1 MKKVNYNG
9 GRMIVDAELGLKRKH
24 FSLLAI
30 VAFIFSECAA
40 GAYGI
45 EEMISGAAPGLTLL
59 LLAIIPF
66 VWALPAGLAVA
77 ECSNL
82 IPASSGPYV
91 WTKMAFGEFWGF
103 SMGWWMIFASYLT
116 PVAYVILTVDYMS
129 TYIHLSPLAE
139 FIVKTIMIAIFTI
152 INILGLEEV
161 SLTSIILSII
171 ILVGFGVVTVVGF
184 MNWHH
189 NPVTP
194 FVPPGHIGFSDV
206 GTAVVVGI
214 WMYAGFVELAP
225 ICGEIK
231 NQEVL
236 PKGMKIA
243 VLIMAISYI
252 LPTVA
257 GVVSTQPWSNWGTQ
271 SGNFDFSSVLTLH
284 IGPLAGIA
292 FMIVSVVAQCAIFNA
307 AIAVASRAFT
317 MMSLDNL
324 SPKFLN
330 RLTKRGK
337 TPIWPILIL
346 AAFCMV
352 LMNFDFTDAIGILD
366 ITLFL
371 IYIGLAVV
379 TLKLRYL
386 YPVEKREGLYYVKG
400 KLGWAF
406 ILLGPLCLGL
416 LAWLISGAEFFLLG
430 FIPVLAVVPL
440 YLAIK
445 RKTGGLHKIDPENNP
460 INPRTRLAEGDT
472 IRIANFCLIFGP
484 LAAVG
489 SFFIRFYE
497 KSWGPEYYLE
507 MYEKGLLSDFDSM
520 LKAILILG
528 IVLIVI
534 GVLLRLWG
542 KKNDPIEHTL
552 LRP

>member
-9 GRMIVDAELGLKRKH
+9 GRLILDAELGLKRKH

-59 LLAIIPF
+59 LLAVIPF

-82 IPASSGPYV
+82 APASSGPYV
-91 WTKMAFGEFWGF
+91 WTKLAFGEFWGF
-103 SMGWWMIFASYLT
+103 AMGWWMVFASYLT

-129 TYIHLSPLAE
+129 TYVHLSPVAA
-139 FIVKTIMIAIFTI
+139 FAVKTAMIAIFTI
-152 INILGLEEV
+152 INLMGLEEV
-161 SLTSIILSII
+161 SVTSIILSAI
-171 ILVGFGVVTVVGF
+171 ILIGFAAVTIVGF

-189 NPVTP
+189 SPVEP
-194 FVPPGHIGFSDV
+194 FIPPGDVGFSDV

-214 WMYAGFVELAP
+214 WMYAGYVELAP
-225 ICGEIK
+225 ICGEIE

-243 VLIMAISYI
+243 IAVVAISYI
-252 LPTVA
+252 LPTMA

-271 SGNFDFSSVLTLH
+271 SGNFDFSSVLTMHL
-284 IGPLAGIA
+284 GPLAGIA

-317 MMSLDNL
+317 MLSHDNL

-330 RLTKRGK
+330 KLTKKGR
-337 TPIWPILIL
+337 TPIWPILIM
-346 AAFCMV
+346 AIFCMI

-366 ITLFL
+366 ITIFL
-371 IYIGLAVV
+371 IYIGLAIV
-379 TLKLRYL
+379 TIKLRYL
-386 YPVEKREGLYYVKG
+386 YPLEKRTGLYYVKG
-400 KLGWAF
+400 KLGGAF
-406 ILLGPLCLGL
+406 ILLGPLCLGVF
-416 LAWLISGAEFFLLG
+416 AWLISGTEFFFLG
-430 FIPVLAVVPL
+430 FIPVLVVVPL
-440 YLAIK
+440 YVFIK
-445 RKTGGLHKIDPENNP
+445 RKSGGLYKSDPENNP
-460 INPRTRLAEGDT
+460 INSKTKLAEGDS
-472 IRIANFCLIFGP
+472 IRIGNFCLIFGP
-484 LAAVG
+484 FAVLG
-489 SFFIRFYE
+489 SLFIRFYE
-497 KSWGPEYYLE
+497 GSWGPEYYKD
-507 MYEKGLLSDFDSM
+507 MYGKGLLSNFSGM
-520 LKAILILG
+520 LTAILILG
-528 IVLIVI
+528 ASLIVI
-534 GVLLRLWG
+534 GLILRLWG

>member
-1 MKKVNYNG
+1 
-9 GRMIVDAELGLKRKH
+9 
-24 FSLLAI
+24 
-30 VAFIFSECAA
+30 
-40 GAYGI
+40 
-45 EEMISGAAPGLTLL
+45 
-59 LLAIIPF
+59 
-66 VWALPAGLAVA
+66 
-77 ECSNL
+77 
-82 IPASSGPYV
+82 
-91 WTKMAFGEFWGF
+91 
-103 SMGWWMIFASYLT
+103 
-116 PVAYVILTVDYMS
+116 
-129 TYIHLSPLAE
+129 
-139 FIVKTIMIAIFTI
+139 MIAIFTI

-189 NPVTP
+189 SPVTP

-231 NQEVL
+231 NQDIL

-346 AAFCMV
+346 AAFCMI
-352 LMNFDFTDAIGILD
+352 LMNFDFI
-366 ITLFL
+366 
-371 IYIGLAVV
+371 
-379 TLKLRYL
+379 
-386 YPVEKREGLYYVKG
+386 EG
-400 KLGWAF
+400 
-406 ILLGPLCLGL
+406 
-416 LAWLISGAEFFLLG
+416 
-430 FIPVLAVVPL
+430 
-440 YLAIK
+440 
-445 RKTGGLHKIDPENNP
+445 
-460 INPRTRLAEGDT
+460 
-472 IRIANFCLIFGP
+472 
-484 LAAVG
+484 
-489 SFFIRFYE
+489 
-497 KSWGPEYYLE
+497 
-507 MYEKGLLSDFDSM
+507 
-520 LKAILILG
+520 
-528 IVLIVI
+528 
-534 GVLLRLWG
+534 
-542 KKNDPIEHTL
+542 
-552 LRP
+552 